1 MNDEKKT
8 REKRGRRGPRING
21 LRVGEIARMTG
32 LHDGEVSLALS
43 AKRLLRRNKLKQIYE
58 AGLPIEP
65 FVFGEQYYK
74 EMMMKEEG

>member
-1 MNDEKKT
+1 MKDIET
-8 REKRGRRGPRING
+8 GERRGRRGPKING
-21 LRVGEIARMTG
+21 LGVSDIARMTG
-32 LHDGEVSLALS
+32 LHDAEVSLALS

-74 EMMMKEEG
+74 EVVMKEEG